1 MQLELDQVLAEYSKG
16 LDDCKEAMTYM
27 IWQYKVCNAF
37 QLRSAIKKVAALQ
50 TLAAARTT
58 TVSADLN

>member
-1 MQLELDQVLAEYSKG
+1 MQPELDQILADYSKG

-27 IWQYKVCNAF
+27 IWQYKVCSAF
-37 QLRSAIKKVAALQ
+37 QLRSAIKKASALQ

-58 TVSADLN
+58 AVPL